1 MSKKENVILY
11 NTVTNVFDTI
21 ISDFKYEADVTIG
34 TNKSKRSYNY
44 FVASTLAD
52 WIINNLDEND
62 KLHQSILNND
72 AQVRNYTD
80 YLRRYLLNWKNIIIN
95 ITDLYL
101 SNQKEID
108 DLYNEDPAIIENTPE
123 LPQNLSLNYDNVFDT
138 TDAIYALAEM
148 DINWRNYLINRL
160 DDISEC
166 LEEEAVWKR
175 DDNTTVLEYAIP
187 EF

>member
-21 ISDFKYEADVTIG
+21 ISDFKYEADVTFG

-123 LPQNLSLNYDNVFDT
+123 LPQNLSLNYDNAFDT

-148 DINWRNYLINRL
+148 DIDWRNYLINRL

-166 LEEEAVWKR
+166 LEGEAVWKR
-175 DDNTTVLEYAIP
+175 DDCTATLKDLIP